1 MAPNVR
7 EWCEQI
13 TILKWFVSR
22 FSSQR
27 QCFNRCFNYNYIF
40 FYRTFDRSS
49 ALQER
54 QRGKALRKWKI
65 SAGKILWWSLYRNKI
80 SNGSWSIWER
90 KLYVLSGNSTS
101 EVTEKRSAHITAPG
115 PVWLNRSSC
124 VSICSGTIHI
134 PIYLHRGRGWG
145 NTSFRQNWY
154 LLPYMVKFPLSGI
167 FYLALG
173 R

>member
-49 ALQER
+49 ALLER
-54 QRGKALRKWKI
+54 QRSKALRKWKI

-124 VSICSGTIHI
+124 VYILGCNSYSHLSSPGEGVGKHLISPKLVFITIHGKI
-134 PIYLHRGRGWG
+134 
-145 NTSFRQNWY
+145 SFVRN
-154 LLPYMVKFPLSGI
+154 LLFS
-167 FYLALG
+167 AW
-173 R
+173 

>member
-49 ALQER
+49 ALLER
-54 QRGKALRKWKI
+54 QRSKALRKWKI
-65 SAGKILWWSLYRNKI
+65 SAGKILWWSLYRNTI
-80 SNGSWSIWER
+80 SNGLWSIWER
-90 KLYVLSGNSTS
+90 KLYQGIRLQRWRRKDLPISQPLGLSDWIDHH
-101 EVTEKRSAHITAPG
+101 VCLYARVQFIFP
-115 PVWLNRSSC
+115 
-124 VSICSGTIHI
+124 SIFTGGGGGETPHFAKIG
-134 PIYLHRGRGWG
+134 IYYHTW
-145 NTSFRQNWY
+145 
-154 LLPYMVKFPLSGI
+154 
-167 FYLALG
+167 
-173 R
+173 

>member
-40 FYRTFDRSS
+40 FYRTFDHSS
-49 ALQER
+49 ALLER
-54 QRGKALRKWKI
+54 QRSKALRKWKI

-101 EVTEKRSAHITAPG
+101 EVTEKRSAHITAP
-115 PVWLNRSSC
+115 VWLNRSSC
-124 VSICSGTIHI
+124 TCVSIYSGAIHI
-134 PIYLHRGRGWG
+134 PIYLLGEGGGR
-145 NTSFRQNWY
+145 T
-154 LLPYMVKFPLSGI
+154 PYFAKIGI
-167 FYLALG
+167 YCHTW
-173 R
+173 

>member
-49 ALQER
+49 ALLER
-54 QRGKALRKWKI
+54 QRSKALRKWKI

-80 SNGSWSIWER
+80 SNGLWSIWER

-101 EVTEKRSAHITAPG
+101 EVTEKRSAHITAP
-115 PVWLNRSSC
+115 VWLNRSSC
-124 VSICSGTIHI
+124 VSTYTRVQFTFFSG
-134 PIYLHRGRGWG
+134 GRGG
-145 NTSFRQNWY
+145 T
-154 LLPYMVKFPLSGI
+154 PYFAKIGI
-167 FYLALG
+167 YCHTW
-173 R
+173 